1 MQSSRVVRIVETV
14 AVGAVLALAAFLAFG
29 DVPSV
34 EQWKAAAFFST
45 FGVLAIALKYQTS
58 QTTQGTIGFLPFLS
72 VGLVSPNIAALSAV
86 VVSVAVGELFLRR
99 PLLKMAFNVAQH
111 TFAVACAIAV
121 YRFLGGETALG
132 ATPGFV
138 PLMALVATYFV
149 VNKLAVSTVVSAS
162 QGVSTRAHWLKSIR
176 GSFVY
181 DVLSFPLIL
190 FFAVAYARLGPGWS
204 AILALPMLGI
214 RQLYQ
219 TVFALQKINE
229 ELLQLMV
236 ASIEARDP
244 YTSGHSQRVARYARF
259 IAGAGGLGAKAVER
273 AETAALL
280 HDVGKIHEEFA
291 IILRKPGALTEEEFA
306 VMKTHP
312 ARSAELVRKVT
323 QFADLVPAIL
333 AHHEA
338 WDGRGYPDKKAAKEI
353 PLGARVIALAD
364 TIDAM
369 STTRPYRA
377 ALSLEQVRDEI
388 RRESGRQFDPHL
400 CQSLL
405 SPATWREFAREIDS
419 ALDAHPE
426 SMLAQEEI
434 VLGRTGEYASSA
446 RGQTVSGT
454 P

>member
-1 MQSSRVVRIVETV
+1 
-14 AVGAVLALAAFLAFG
+14 
-29 DVPSV
+29 
-34 EQWKAAAFFST
+34 
-45 FGVLAIALKYQTS
+45 
-58 QTTQGTIGFLPFLS
+58 
-72 VGLVSPNIAALSAV
+72 
-86 VVSVAVGELFLRR
+86 
-99 PLLKMAFNVAQH
+99 
-111 TFAVACAIAV
+111 
-121 YRFLGGETALG
+121 
-132 ATPGFV
+132 
-138 PLMALVATYFV
+138 
-149 VNKLAVSTVVSAS
+149 
-162 QGVSTRAHWLKSIR
+162 
-176 GSFVY
+176 
-181 DVLSFPLIL
+181 
-190 FFAVAYARLGPGWS
+190 
-204 AILALPMLGI
+204 
-214 RQLYQ
+214 
-219 TVFALQKINE
+219 
-229 ELLQLMV
+229 
-236 ASIEARDP
+236 
-244 YTSGHSQRVARYARF
+244 
-259 IAGAGGLGAKAVER
+259 
-273 AETAALL
+273 LL